1 MRKSGFYDACSD
13 TSDISTLLSLP
24 FRNEGE
30 VVKISLGVWEQHHH
44 VSEVLEKHTPLALSL
59 VSFYFFL
66 VRFQFYKIQNQTVY
80 SYRTRV
86 MGLSNKDEQMRME
99 RMTIFEFKIAV
110 TSRGQSREWEDW
122 KRWHGQRSGFNG
134 AG

>member
-80 SYRTRV
+80 SYGTRV

-99 RMTIFEFKIAV
+99 RRPSSNLK
-110 TSRGQSREWEDW
+110 
-122 KRWHGQRSGFNG
+122 
-134 AG
+134 